1 MVITTPTVHE
11 ATLTLR
17 WSMLRPKY
25 VLNLDKLESTAGDD
39 YQTAGKACG
48 YFIFTFISLYL
59 ASYAIL
65 VIFLR

>member
-1 MVITTPTVHE
+1 
-11 ATLTLR
+11 
-17 WSMLRPKY
+17 MLRPKY